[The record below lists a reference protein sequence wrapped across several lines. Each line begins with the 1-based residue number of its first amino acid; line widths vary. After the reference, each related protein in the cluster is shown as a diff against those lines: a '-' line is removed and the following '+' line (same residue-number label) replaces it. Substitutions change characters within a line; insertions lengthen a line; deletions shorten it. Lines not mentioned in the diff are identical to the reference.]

1 MIHIMKH
8 RKKTYISPDVK
19 IVTLSTVPMMSGSEY
34 INTANQEYDGRT
46 VLARECQPYM
56 WSEEKED

>member
-1 MIHIMKH
+1 MIHIMEH
-8 RKKTYISPDVK
+8 RKNTYISPDVK
-19 IVTLSTVPMMSGSEY
+19 IVSLSTVPMMSGSEY
-34 INTANQEYDGRT
+34 INTANQEYDGRP

>member
-1 MIHIMKH
+1 MEH
-8 RKKTYISPDVK
+8 RKNTYISPDVK

-46 VLARECQPYM
+46 VLARESQPYM